1 MAVPVPFAELV
12 EVGRANG
19 LDQVGACS
27 AEPFLPTRE
36 VLLERRQAGLAG
48 SMQFTYRNPERS
60 TDPEATLPGARSIV
74 VAACSYHRDPPP
86 RPADAGPVARVGRYV
101 WSDDRERLL
110 RGLHAV
116 ADHLQASGH
125 RACVVSDQN
134 HLVDRAAAHRAG
146 LGWFGKNAN
155 ILVPGHGSFFVL
167 GEVLTDAGPEDLPGV
182 TEPEPVADGCGAC
195 ERCIPACPTGAIVA
209 PGVIDARRC
218 LSWTLQATGSFPV
231 EQREAL
237 GDRIYGCDDCQDVC
251 PPNRLE
257 IRRAAPGGSGR
268 PVPQGDP
275 DRAWVPLLAMLA
287 ASDEELLDRHGDW
300 YIARRDPVHLR
311 RNALVVLGNV
321 GDGSDPAVREALAT
335 ALRHESPLVRAHAVW
350 SARRLGCDDLLTAV
364 VDDPDVDVQAEL
376 TRSVPRRLPQPR
388 AL

>member
-1 MAVPVPFAELV
+1 MALPVPFAELV

-19 LDQVGACS
+19 LDHVAACS
-27 AEPFLPTRE
+27 AEPFLHTRS
-36 VLLERRQAGLAG
+36 VLLERRDAGLAG

-60 TDPEATLPGARSIV
+60 TDPEVTLPGARTIV
-74 VAACSYHRDPPP
+74 VAACSYHRDPPTEP
-86 RPADAGPVARVGRYV
+86 VGVGPVARVGRYV
-101 WSDDRERLL
+101 WADDRERLL
-110 RGLHAV
+110 GGLHAV

-155 ILVPGHGSFFVL
+155 ILLPGHGSFFVL
-167 GEVLTDAGPEDLPGV
+167 GEVLTDAAPADLPGV
-182 TEPEPVADGCGAC
+182 TDPEPVPDGCGSC
-195 ERCIPACPTGAIVA
+195 DRCIPACPTGAIVS
-209 PGVIDARRC
+209 PGVVDARLC

-231 EQREAL
+231 DQREAL
-237 GDRIYGCDDCQDVC
+237 GDRIYGCDDCQDAC

-257 IRRAAPGGSGR
+257 IRRAAPGGSG
-268 PVPQGDP
+268 PAVPEGDR
-275 DRAWVPLLAMLA
+275 DRAWVPILAMLA
-287 ASDEELLDRHGDW
+287 ASDEDLLDRHGDW

-321 GDGSDPAVREALAT
+321 GDGSDPAVRAALAEALAH
-335 ALRHESPLVRAHAVW
+335 ASPLVRAHAVW
-350 SARRLGCDDLLTAV
+350 SARRLGCDDLLPVV
-364 VDDPDVDVQAEL
+364 VDDPDGDVQAEL
-376 TRSVPRRLPQPR
+376 ARSVPPRIPQPG

>member
-1 MAVPVPFAELV
+1 MALPVPFAELV

-19 LDQVGACS
+19 LAHVAACS
-27 AEPFLPTRE
+27 AEPFLHTRS
-36 VLLERRQAGLAG
+36 VLLERRDAGLAG

-60 TDPEATLPGARSIV
+60 TDPEMTLPGARTIV
-74 VAACSYHRDPPP
+74 VAACSYHRDPPTEP
-86 RPADAGPVARVGRYV
+86 VGVGPVARVGRYV
-101 WSDDRERLL
+101 WADDRERLL
-110 RGLHAV
+110 GGLHAV

-146 LGWFGKNAN
+146 LGWFGKNAH
-155 ILVPGHGSFFVL
+155 ILLPGHGSFFVL
-167 GEVLTDAGPEDLPGV
+167 GEVLTDAAPADLPGV
-182 TEPEPVADGCGAC
+182 TDPEPVPDGCGSC
-195 ERCIPACPTGAIVA
+195 DRCIPACPTGAIVS
-209 PGVIDARRC
+209 PGVVDARLC

-231 EQREAL
+231 DQREAL
-237 GDRIYGCDDCQDVC
+237 GDRIYGCDDCQDAC

-257 IRRAAPGGSGR
+257 IRRAAPGGSG
-268 PVPQGDP
+268 PAVPEGDR
-275 DRAWVPLLAMLA
+275 DRAWVPILAMLA
-287 ASDEELLDRHGDW
+287 ASDEDLLDRHGDW

-335 ALRHESPLVRAHAVW
+335 ALQHESPLVRAHAVW